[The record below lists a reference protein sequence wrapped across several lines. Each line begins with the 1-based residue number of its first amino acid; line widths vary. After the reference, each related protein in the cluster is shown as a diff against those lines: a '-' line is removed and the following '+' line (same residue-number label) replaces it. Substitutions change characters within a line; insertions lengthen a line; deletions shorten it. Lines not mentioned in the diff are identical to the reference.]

1 MIRMIHPLH
10 IVTQILGRHLIPKG
24 PGGESQRQIMRI
36 IVARLPEQEVGS
48 SRRRR
53 KTAA

>member
-10 IVTQILGRHLIPKG
+10 IVTHILGRHLIPKG
-24 PGGESQRQIMRI
+24 PGGDFHRRIMQI
-36 IVARLPEQEVGS
+36 IVTRRHEQEGGS
-48 SRRRR
+48 SRRRL